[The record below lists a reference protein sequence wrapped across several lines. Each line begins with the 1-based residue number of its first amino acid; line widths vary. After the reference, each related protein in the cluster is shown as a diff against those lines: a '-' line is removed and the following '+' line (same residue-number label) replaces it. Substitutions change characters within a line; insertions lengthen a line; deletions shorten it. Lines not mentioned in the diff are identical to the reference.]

1 MTVGPDSNNPIRRPH
16 RSLGGFRQ
24 SPAETPLRANHASLV
39 RPQVGKIIEPAPSG
53 GVKTVSV
60 TLPLLQFRGSV
71 GETEVCEMVFPTPPW
86 PSVSRQTRTMPME
99 RTCVSRVRGTC
110 PSFGDGLQ
118 TDRVS
123 RPANQ
128 QDPDSFPGATSA
140 PRSQPVQRQRFQLQA
155 IDRQAGG
162 VPRRPTSLS
171 GQCGSLRWRWH
182 ALVICAAL
190 GWAAAGPA
198 RLSAADLKPIEQAY
212 QKGNYAECRDLARAA
227 IEANEPSERCRILLL
242 QAQLELGEYPQA
254 AESLTAARK
263 VFPYSLELRWLG
275 RDVARYTGHPEQAPL
290 LEEEILT
297 QLREAGWRYG
307 DPASRLILGR
317 LLLKQGLEPKRV
329 QEGTYNTLK
338 KQQPDYIPA
347 WLAAGELAL
356 EKTDFALAAENFAQ
370 AAKLNPAHPDAH
382 FGLARAFAPSD
393 EKQATKALQAAL
405 QANPRHIPS
414 LLLAAD
420 VKIDNED
427 YQEAETLLDAIE
439 KVNPQQ
445 PLSLAYR
452 ALLAHLRN
460 QPEKE
465 QRFRQAA
472 LATWPTNPEVDH
484 LLGRKLSQKYRFR
497 EGAEAQRRALN
508 FDPKHLPARV
518 QLAQDLLRLGQEQE
532 GWELASAVA
541 QDDGYNIFAHNLATL
556 RETVERFQTL
566 SADGILLR
574 MDPREAEI
582 YGARVLELLCRAKRT
597 LAPKYQVE
605 LPEPIVV
612 ELFPRQADFAI
623 RTFGLPGGEGFL
635 GVCFG
640 TVITANSPASQAD
653 RPTCWEATLWHEFC
667 HVVTLNAT
675 RNKMPRW
682 LSEGISVYEE
692 RLAAPGWGQTIT
704 PRTREMLLSDKL
716 TAVSKLSAAFLHPEG
731 PLDLQFAYLESSLV
745 VEYLVEKYG
754 FEGLRAL
761 LADLREGIT
770 MNDALG
776 RLAGSMEELD
786 RGFAERA
793 RTWAREL
800 APDADWSDPELPRD
814 ATEQQLA
821 DWLQDHPANYPALV
835 RLARRRVADRNWTG
849 ALTPLETMRRLY
861 PEDPTDEGLY
871 GLLSRVHREL
881 KNAPEERAALRSL
894 VTLNSASV
902 ANLDRLTELATEA
915 RDWPEVL
922 TQAQRW
928 LSVNPLQATPHRRLA
943 AAATELGNT
952 PLAAD
957 SYEALLRLDPLDPSE
972 LRVRLGQL
980 RLAQGDRR
988 RARREALLA
997 LERTP
1002 RFRAAQR
1009 LLLESTAGTVAAD
1022 GDRAVPQKV
1031 SPSPGEDS
1039 AAERPP
1045 FPDLPID
1052 TPESAAHNGTT
1063 PSQKV
1068 SP

>member
-1 MTVGPDSNNPIRRPH
+1 M
-16 RSLGGFRQ
+16 
-24 SPAETPLRANHASLV
+24 
-39 RPQVGKIIEPAPSG
+39 K
-53 GVKTVSV
+53 
-60 TLPLLQFRGSV
+60 
-71 GETEVCEMVFPTPPW
+71 
-86 PSVSRQTRTMPME
+86 
-99 RTCVSRVRGTC
+99 RTCVSRVRGAS
-110 PSFGDGLQ
+110 PPFGDGLPLGRAFNFPRGYTPNVSPTAPREWSASDRGPSQ
-118 TDRVS
+118 DVPQSPDRV
-123 RPANQ
+123 
-128 QDPDSFPGATSA
+128 GAVKSPSGFRLGDLVST
-140 PRSQPVQRQRFQLQA
+140 PRIRLAMPPERAERSIPWL
-155 IDRQAGG
+155 G
-162 VPRRPTSLS
+162 
-171 GQCGSLRWRWH
+171 RWLL
-182 ALVICAAL
+182 ALVTLA
-190 GWAAAGPA
+190 WTAAGSTP
-198 RLSAADLKPIEQAY
+198 LTAADLKPIEQAY
-212 QKGNYAECRDLARAA
+212 LKGNYAECRDLARAA
-227 IEANEPSERCRILLL
+227 IDANEPSERCRVLLL

-254 AESLTAARK
+254 AESLAAARK
-263 VFPYSLELRWLG
+263 TFPYSLELRWLG
-275 RDVARYTGHPEQAPL
+275 REIARYTGHPEQAAL

-307 DPASRLILGR
+307 DPASRLVLGR

-329 QEGTYNTLK
+329 QEGTYNALK

-370 AAKLNPAHPDAH
+370 AAKLDPTHPDAH
-382 FGLARAFAPSD
+382 FGLARAFSPSD
-393 EKQATKALQAAL
+393 EKQATRALQAAL

-427 YQEAETLLDAIE
+427 YTEAEIILDAVE
-439 KVNPQQ
+439 QVNPQQ

-465 QRFRQAA
+465 QKYRQAA
-472 LATWPTNPEVDH
+472 LSTWPTNPEVDH

-508 FDPKHLPARV
+508 FDPKHLPSRV

-556 RETVERFQTL
+556 RQTVERFQTL
-566 SADGILLR
+566 SSDGILLR

-582 YGARVLELLCRAKRT
+582 YGARVLDLLCRAKRT
-597 LAPKYQVE
+597 LAAKYQVE

-692 RLAAPGWGQTIT
+692 RLAAPGWGQTVT

-716 TAVSKLSAAFLHPEG
+716 TPVSKLSSAFLHPES

-754 FEGLRAL
+754 FEALRKL
-761 LADLREGIT
+761 LADLREGLTI
-770 MNDALG
+770 NDALG
-776 RLAGSMEELD
+776 RLAGSIDELD
-786 RGFAERA
+786 RGFAQRA
-793 RTWAREL
+793 REWAGQL
-800 APDADWSDPELPRD
+800 APDADWSSPDVPRD
-814 ATEQQLA
+814 ATPQQLA
-821 DWLQDHPANYPALV
+821 DWLRDHPTNYPALA
-835 RLARRRVADRNWTG
+835 RLARRRVADREWSQ
-849 ALTPLETMRRLY
+849 ALAPLETMRQLY
-861 PEDPTDEGLY
+861 PDDPTDDGLH
-871 GLLSRVHREL
+871 GLLARVHREL
-881 KNAPEERAALRSL
+881 KNEPEERAALHTL
-894 VTLNSASV
+894 VTLNPANVAS
-902 ANLDRLTELATEA
+902 LDRLTELASA
-915 RDWPEVL
+915 AQDWPEVL
-922 TQAQRW
+922 TQTQRW

-943 AAATELGNT
+943 AAAAELGNSA
-952 PLAAD
+952 LAAE

-972 LRVRLGQL
+972 LRVRLGQV

-1009 LLLESTAGTVAAD
+1009 LLLEATAGSLPADAEPATPAAGTAAPQD
-1022 GDRAVPQKV
+1022 G
-1031 SPSPGEDS
+1031 STT
-1039 AAERPP
+1039 ERPP
-1045 FPDLPID
+1045 APDLPSD
-1052 TPESAAHNGTT
+1052 TH
-1063 PSQKV
+1063 Q
-1068 SP
+1068 SPPHEAPVQSEEVPP

>member
-1 MTVGPDSNNPIRRPH
+1 
-16 RSLGGFRQ
+16 
-24 SPAETPLRANHASLV
+24 
-39 RPQVGKIIEPAPSG
+39 
-53 GVKTVSV
+53 
-60 TLPLLQFRGSV
+60 
-71 GETEVCEMVFPTPPW
+71 
-86 PSVSRQTRTMPME
+86 ME

-110 PSFGDGLQ
+110 PPFGDGLE
-118 TDRVS
+118 
-123 RPANQ
+123 
-128 QDPDSFPGATSA
+128 
-140 PRSQPVQRQRFQLQA
+140 SQPVSQPSHQPTQSVSPSPRGPLGN
-155 IDRQAGG
+155 GG
-162 VPRRPTSLS
+162 LCHGWIWNRWVWRCLLAFSSLAFTAASPTPL
-171 GQCGSLRWRWH
+171 C
-182 ALVICAAL
+182 
-190 GWAAAGPA
+190 
-198 RLSAADLKPIEQAY
+198 AADLKPIEQAF

-242 QAQLELGEYPQA
+242 KAQLELGEYPQA
-254 AESLTAARK
+254 AESLAAARK
-263 VFPYSLELRWLG
+263 TFPYSLELRWLG
-275 RDVARYTGHPEQAPL
+275 RDVARYTGRPEQVAV

-297 QLREAGWRYG
+297 QLRDAGWRYG
-307 DPASRLILGR
+307 DPASRLVLGR

-329 QEGTYNTLK
+329 QEGTYNALK

-356 EKTDFALAAENFAQ
+356 EKTDFALAAENFTQ
-370 AAKLNPAHPDAH
+370 AVKLDPTQPDAH

-393 EKQATKALQAAL
+393 EKQATRALQAAL

-420 VKIDNED
+420 VKIDNEEYD
-427 YQEAETLLDAIE
+427 EAETLLDAIE

-472 LATWPTNPEVDH
+472 LSTWPTNPEVDH
-484 LLGRKLSQKYRFR
+484 LLGKKLSQKYRFR

-556 RETVERFQTL
+556 RETVDRFQTL

-582 YGARVLELLCRAKRT
+582 YGARVLDLLCRAKRT
-597 LAPKYQVE
+597 LAAKYQVE

-716 TAVSKLSAAFLHPEG
+716 TPVSKLSSAFLHPEG

-754 FEGLRAL
+754 FEGLRKL
-761 LADLREGIT
+761 LADLREGLTI
-770 MNDALG
+770 NDALG
-776 RLAGSMEELD
+776 RLAGSIEELD

-793 RTWAREL
+793 REWARQL
-800 APDADWSDPELPRD
+800 AADADWSDPELPRD
-814 ATEQQLA
+814 ATAQQLA
-821 DWLQDHPANYPALV
+821 DWLREHPTNYPALV
-835 RLARRRVADRNWTG
+835 RLARRRVADRDWSQ
-849 ALTPLETMRRLY
+849 ALVPLETMRRLY
-861 PEDPTDEGLY
+861 PEDPTDDGLY
-871 GLLSRVHREL
+871 GLLARVHREL
-881 KNAPEERAALRSL
+881 ENEPEEQSALRSL
-894 VTLNSASV
+894 VALNPANVAS
-902 ANLDRLTELATEA
+902 LDRLTELASKA

-922 TQAQRW
+922 SQTQRW

-952 PLAAD
+952 ALAAE
-957 SYEALLRLDPLDPSE
+957 SYEALLRLEPLDPSE

-1009 LLLESTAGTVAAD
+1009 LLLEATAGTVPTEAKPATPAEAPPAPQD
-1022 GDRAVPQKV
+1022 GASK
-1031 SPSPGEDS
+1031 
-1039 AAERPP
+1039 ERPP
-1045 FPDLPID
+1045 SPDLPRD
-1052 TPESAAHNGTT
+1052 TNESSTHDAPVQGQEV
-1063 PSQKV
+1063 P
-1068 SP
+1068 P

>member
-1 MTVGPDSNNPIRRPH
+1 M
-16 RSLGGFRQ
+16 
-24 SPAETPLRANHASLV
+24 
-39 RPQVGKIIEPAPSG
+39 K
-53 GVKTVSV
+53 
-60 TLPLLQFRGSV
+60 
-71 GETEVCEMVFPTPPW
+71 
-86 PSVSRQTRTMPME
+86 
-99 RTCVSRVRGTC
+99 RTCVSRFRGTC
-110 PSFGDGLQ
+110 PSFGDGLPLVE
-118 TDRVS
+118 VS
-123 RPANQ
+123 RHAIQPELG
-128 QDPDSFPGATSA
+128 SSPGSPSI
-140 PRSQPVQRQRFQLQA
+140 PRSPPMPWRRAPQRATPTQPEGKWSCNLRGAPGRSYLRKSPA
-155 IDRQAGG
+155 
-162 VPRRPTSLS
+162 LS
-171 GQCGSLRWRWH
+171 MFVALAWFGAVCGPLF
-182 ALVICAAL
+182 
-190 GWAAAGPA
+190 
-198 RLSAADLKPIEQAY
+198 AADLKPIEQAFL
-212 QKGNYAECRDLARAA
+212 QGNYAQCRDLARVA

-254 AESLTAARK
+254 AESLAAARK

-307 DPASRLILGR
+307 DPASRLVLGR

-329 QEGTYNTLK
+329 QEGTYNALK
-338 KQQPDYIPA
+338 KQQPDYLPA

-356 EKTDFALAAENFAQ
+356 EKTDFALAAENFSQ

-393 EKQATKALQAAL
+393 EKQATRALQAAL

-427 YQEAETLLDAIE
+427 YEEAESILDAVE

-445 PLSLAYR
+445 PLSLGYR

-465 QRFRQAA
+465 QRYRQAA
-472 LATWPTNPEVDH
+472 LSTWPTNPEVDH

-541 QDDGYNIFAHNLATL
+541 QDDGYNIFAHNLVTL
-556 RETVERFQTL
+556 RETVDRFQTL

-582 YGARVLELLCRAKRT
+582 YGARVLDLLCRAKRT
-597 LAPKYQVE
+597 LAPKYLVE

-612 ELFPRQADFAI
+612 ELFPRQTDFAI

-704 PRTREMLLSDKL
+704 PRTREMLLSEKL
-716 TAVSKLSAAFLHPEG
+716 TPVSKLSSAFLHPEG

-761 LADLREGIT
+761 LRDLREGVTIT
-770 MNDALG
+770 DALG
-776 RLAGSMEELD
+776 RLAGSVEELD

-793 RTWAREL
+793 RAWARQL
-800 APDADWSDPELPRD
+800 AADADWSHPELPRD

-821 DWLQDHPANYPALV
+821 DWLQVHPTNYPALV
-835 RLARRRVADRNWTG
+835 RLARRRVTDRHWTE

-861 PEDPTDEGLY
+861 PEDPSDEGLY
-871 GLLSRVHREL
+871 GLLARVHREL
-881 KNAPEERAALRSL
+881 KNEQQERAALRSL
-894 VTLNSASV
+894 VALNPANVAS
-902 ANLDRLTELATEA
+902 LDRLTELETAA

-922 TQAQRW
+922 KQTQRW

-943 AAATELGNT
+943 AAAAELGNT

-972 LRVRLGQL
+972 LRVRLGRL
-980 RLAQGDRR
+980 RLDQGDRR

-1009 LLLESTAGTVAAD
+1009 LLLEATVGTDAAEEAPAAS
-1022 GDRAVPQKV
+1022 RPV
-1031 SPSPGEDS
+1031 SPTPGQDS

-1052 TPESAAHNGTT
+1052 TPESAAHNGTPPT
-1063 PSQKV
+1063 QKV

>member
-1 MTVGPDSNNPIRRPH
+1 
-16 RSLGGFRQ
+16 
-24 SPAETPLRANHASLV
+24 
-39 RPQVGKIIEPAPSG
+39 
-53 GVKTVSV
+53 
-60 TLPLLQFRGSV
+60 
-71 GETEVCEMVFPTPPW
+71 MVFPTPPR
-86 PSVSRQTRTMPME
+86 PNVSRQTRRMPME

-110 PSFGDGLQ
+110 PSFGDGLLSAQ
-118 TDRVS
+118 VS
-123 RPANQ
+123 RPSATLNLG
-128 QDPDSFPGATSA
+128 DFPSGPLASWSHAAPGLGLGRAATL
-140 PRSQPVQRQRFQLQA
+140 RQR
-155 IDRQAGG
+155 GG
-162 VPRRPTSLS
+162 RPLCPTSSS
-171 GQCGSLRWRWH
+171 GQRASRRWLWH
-182 ALVICAAL
+182 ALAL
-190 GWAAAGPA
+190 LSVLCVPA
-198 RLSAADLKPIEQAY
+198 VFPGQSNAADLKPIEQAFL
-212 QKGNYAECRDLARAA
+212 QGNYAECRDLARAA

-254 AESLTAARK
+254 AESLAVARK

-275 RDVARYTGHPEQAPL
+275 RDIARYTGHPEQAPL
-290 LEEEILT
+290 LEAEILT

-307 DPASRLILGR
+307 DPASRLVLGR

-329 QEGTYNTLK
+329 QEGTYNALK
-338 KQQPDYIPA
+338 KQQPDSIPA

-356 EKTDFALAAENFAQ
+356 EKTDFALAAENFSQ
-370 AAKLNPAHPDAH
+370 AAKLNPANPDAH

-393 EKQATKALQAAL
+393 EKQATRALQAAL

-420 VKIDNED
+420 GKIDNED
-427 YQEAETLLDAIE
+427 YEEAETLLDAVE

-465 QRFRQAA
+465 RRFREAA

-508 FDPKHLPARV
+508 FDPKHLPSRV
-518 QLAQDLLRLGQEQE
+518 QLAQDLLRLGEEHE

-582 YGARVLELLCRAKRT
+582 YGARVLDLLCRAKRT

-716 TAVSKLSAAFLHPEG
+716 TPVSKLSSAFLHPEG

-754 FEGLRAL
+754 FEGLRGL

-770 MNDALG
+770 ISDALA
-776 RLAGSMEELD
+776 RLAGSLEELD
-786 RGFAERA
+786 RGFAEQA
-793 RTWAREL
+793 RTWARQL
-800 APDADWSDPELPRD
+800 AQDADWADPELPRD
-814 ATEQQLA
+814 ATEPQLA
-821 DWLQDHPANYPALV
+821 AWLQDHPTNYPALV
-835 RLARRRVADRNWTG
+835 RLARRRVADRNWSG
-849 ALTPLETMRRLY
+849 ALAPLETMRRLY
-861 PEDPTDEGLY
+861 PEDPTEEGLY
-871 GLLSRVHREL
+871 GLLARVHREL
-881 KNAPEERAALRSL
+881 KHEADERAALRSL
-894 VTLNSASV
+894 VALNPASV
-902 ANLDRLTELATEA
+902 ASLDRLTELATEA

-922 TQAQRW
+922 TQTQRW

-943 AAATELGNT
+943 AAATELGNP

-1009 LLLESTAGTVAAD
+1009 LLLDATSGTVAAE
-1022 GDRAVPQKV
+1022 GSRTAPAEV
-1031 SPSPGEDS
+1031 SPSPTDGS

-1045 FPDLPID
+1045 FPDLPAD
-1052 TPESAAHNGTT
+1052 TPESAAGDRPAPN
-1063 PSQKV
+1063 QKG

>member
-1 MTVGPDSNNPIRRPH
+1 
-16 RSLGGFRQ
+16 
-24 SPAETPLRANHASLV
+24 
-39 RPQVGKIIEPAPSG
+39 
-53 GVKTVSV
+53 
-60 TLPLLQFRGSV
+60 
-71 GETEVCEMVFPTPPW
+71 
-86 PSVSRQTRTMPME
+86 ME

-128 QDPDSFPGATSA
+128 PDPDSFPGATSA

-155 IDRQAGG
+155 IDNQPGRD
-162 VPRRPTSLS
+162 PRRPTSLS
-171 GQCGSLRWRWH
+171 RPNSPGGQGGSLRWRWH
-182 ALVICAAL
+182 ALLICTAL

-329 QEGTYNTLK
+329 QEGTYNALK

-356 EKTDFALAAENFAQ
+356 EKTDFALAAENFSQ

-484 LLGRKLSQKYRFR
+484 LLGRKLSQKYLFR

-566 SADGILLR
+566 SADGIVLR

-582 YGARVLELLCRAKRT
+582 YGARVLDLLCRAKRT

-835 RLARRRVADRNWTG
+835 RLARRRVTDRNWTE

-894 VTLNSASV
+894 VTLNPASV

-957 SYEALLRLDPLDPSE
+957 SYEALLSLDPLDPSE

>member
-1 MTVGPDSNNPIRRPH
+1 
-16 RSLGGFRQ
+16 
-24 SPAETPLRANHASLV
+24 
-39 RPQVGKIIEPAPSG
+39 
-53 GVKTVSV
+53 
-60 TLPLLQFRGSV
+60 
-71 GETEVCEMVFPTPPW
+71 MVFPTPPR
-86 PSVSRQTRTMPME
+86 PNVSRQTRRMPME

-110 PSFGDGLQ
+110 PSFGDGLLSAQ
-118 TDRVS
+118 VS
-123 RPANQ
+123 RPSATLNLG
-128 QDPDSFPGATSA
+128 DFPSGPLASWSHAAPGLGLGRAATL
-140 PRSQPVQRQRFQLQA
+140 RQR
-155 IDRQAGG
+155 GG
-162 VPRRPTSLS
+162 RPLCPTSSS
-171 GQCGSLRWRWH
+171 GQRTSRRWLWH
-182 ALVICAAL
+182 ALAL
-190 GWAAAGPA
+190 FSVLCVPA
-198 RLSAADLKPIEQAY
+198 VFPGQSNAADLKPIEQAFL
-212 QKGNYAECRDLARAA
+212 QGNYAECRDLSRAA

-254 AESLTAARK
+254 AESLAAARK

-275 RDVARYTGHPEQAPL
+275 RDIARYTGHPEQAPL

-307 DPASRLILGR
+307 DPASRLVLGR

-329 QEGTYNTLK
+329 QEGTYNALK
-338 KQQPDYIPA
+338 KQQPDFIPA

-356 EKTDFALAAENFAQ
+356 EKTDFALAAENFSQ
-370 AAKLNPAHPDAH
+370 AAKLNPANPDAH

-393 EKQATKALQAAL
+393 EKQATRALQAAL

-420 VKIDNED
+420 GKIDNED
-427 YQEAETLLDAIE
+427 YEEAETLLDAVE

-460 QPEKE
+460 QTEKE
-465 QRFRQAA
+465 QRFRQAS

-508 FDPKHLPARV
+508 FDPKHLPSRV

-582 YGARVLELLCRAKRT
+582 YGARVLDLLCRAKRT

-716 TAVSKLSAAFLHPEG
+716 TPVSKLSSAFLHPEG

-754 FEGLRAL
+754 FEGLRGL

-770 MNDALG
+770 ISDALA
-776 RLAGSMEELD
+776 RLAGSLEELD
-786 RGFAERA
+786 RGFAEQA
-793 RTWAREL
+793 RTWARQL
-800 APDADWSDPELPRD
+800 AQDADWADPELPRD
-814 ATEQQLA
+814 ATEPQLA
-821 DWLQDHPANYPALV
+821 AWLQDHPTNYPALV
-835 RLARRRVADRNWTG
+835 RLARRRVADRNWSG
-849 ALTPLETMRRLY
+849 ALAPLETMRRLY
-861 PEDPTDEGLY
+861 PEDPTEEGLY
-871 GLLSRVHREL
+871 GLLARVHREL
-881 KNAPEERAALRSL
+881 KHEADERAALRSL
-894 VTLNSASV
+894 VALNPASV
-902 ANLDRLTELATEA
+902 ASLDRLTELATEA

-922 TQAQRW
+922 TQTQRW

-943 AAATELGNT
+943 AAATELGN
-952 PLAAD
+952 PALAAD

-1009 LLLESTAGTVAAD
+1009 LLLDATSGTAAAE
-1022 GDRAVPQKV
+1022 GARTAPAEV
-1031 SPSPGEDS
+1031 SPSANDSS

-1045 FPDLPID
+1045 FPDLPAD
-1052 TPESAAHNGTT
+1052 TSESAAGDGPAPN
-1063 PSQKV
+1063 QKG

>member
-1 MTVGPDSNNPIRRPH
+1 
-16 RSLGGFRQ
+16 
-24 SPAETPLRANHASLV
+24 
-39 RPQVGKIIEPAPSG
+39 
-53 GVKTVSV
+53 
-60 TLPLLQFRGSV
+60 
-71 GETEVCEMVFPTPPW
+71 MVFPTPPR
-86 PSVSRQTRTMPME
+86 PNVSRQTRRMPME

-110 PSFGDGLQ
+110 PSFGDGLLSAQ
-118 TDRVS
+118 VS
-123 RPANQ
+123 RPSATLNLG
-128 QDPDSFPGATSA
+128 DFPSGPLASWSHAAPGLGLGRAATL
-140 PRSQPVQRQRFQLQA
+140 RQR
-155 IDRQAGG
+155 GG
-162 VPRRPTSLS
+162 RPLCPTSSS
-171 GQCGSLRWRWH
+171 GQRTSRRWLWH
-182 ALVICAAL
+182 ALAL
-190 GWAAAGPA
+190 FSVLCVPA
-198 RLSAADLKPIEQAY
+198 VFPGQSNAADLKPIEQAFL
-212 QKGNYAECRDLARAA
+212 QGNYAECRDLARAA

-254 AESLTAARK
+254 AESLAAARK

-275 RDVARYTGHPEQAPL
+275 RDIARYTGHPEQAPL

-307 DPASRLILGR
+307 DPASRLVLGR

-329 QEGTYNTLK
+329 QEGTYNALK
-338 KQQPDYIPA
+338 KQQPDFIPA

-356 EKTDFALAAENFAQ
+356 EKTDFALAAENFSQ
-370 AAKLNPAHPDAH
+370 AAKLNPANPDAH

-393 EKQATKALQAAL
+393 EKQATRALQAAL

-420 VKIDNED
+420 GKIDNED
-427 YQEAETLLDAIE
+427 YEEAETLLDAVE

-460 QPEKE
+460 QTEKE

-508 FDPKHLPARV
+508 FDPKHLPSRV

-582 YGARVLELLCRAKRT
+582 YGARVLDLLCRAKRT

-716 TAVSKLSAAFLHPEG
+716 TPVSKLSSAFLHPEG

-754 FEGLRAL
+754 FEGLRGL

-770 MNDALG
+770 ISDALA
-776 RLAGSMEELD
+776 RLAGSLEELD
-786 RGFAERA
+786 RGFAEQA
-793 RTWAREL
+793 RTWARQL
-800 APDADWSDPELPRD
+800 AQDADWADPELPRD
-814 ATEQQLA
+814 ATEPQLA
-821 DWLQDHPANYPALV
+821 AWLQDHPTNYPALV
-835 RLARRRVADRNWTG
+835 RLARRRVADRNWSG
-849 ALTPLETMRRLY
+849 ALAPLETMRRLY
-861 PEDPTDEGLY
+861 PEDPTEEGLY
-871 GLLSRVHREL
+871 GLLARVHREL
-881 KNAPEERAALRSL
+881 KHEADERAALRSL
-894 VTLNSASV
+894 VALNPASV
-902 ANLDRLTELATEA
+902 ASLDRLTELATEA

-922 TQAQRW
+922 TQTQRW

-943 AAATELGNT
+943 AAATELGN
-952 PLAAD
+952 PALAAD

-980 RLAQGDRR
+980 RLAQGDHR

-1009 LLLESTAGTVAAD
+1009 LLLDATSGTAAAE
-1022 GDRAVPQKV
+1022 GARTAPAEV
-1031 SPSPGEDS
+1031 SPSANDSS

-1045 FPDLPID
+1045 FPDLPAD
-1052 TPESAAHNGTT
+1052 TSESAAGDGPAPN
-1063 PSQKV
+1063 QKG

>member
-1 MTVGPDSNNPIRRPH
+1 
-16 RSLGGFRQ
+16 
-24 SPAETPLRANHASLV
+24 
-39 RPQVGKIIEPAPSG
+39 
-53 GVKTVSV
+53 
-60 TLPLLQFRGSV
+60 
-71 GETEVCEMVFPTPPW
+71 MVFPTPPR
-86 PSVSRQTRTMPME
+86 PNVSRQTRRMPME

-110 PSFGDGLQ
+110 PSFGDGLLSAQ
-118 TDRVS
+118 VS
-123 RPANQ
+123 RPSATLNLG
-128 QDPDSFPGATSA
+128 DFPRGPLASWSHAAPGLGLGRAATL
-140 PRSQPVQRQRFQLQA
+140 RQR
-155 IDRQAGG
+155 GG
-162 VPRRPTSLS
+162 RPLCPTSSS
-171 GQCGSLRWRWH
+171 GQRASRRWLWH
-182 ALVICAAL
+182 ALAL
-190 GWAAAGPA
+190 FSVLCVPA
-198 RLSAADLKPIEQAY
+198 VFPGQSNAADLKPIEQAFL
-212 QKGNYAECRDLARAA
+212 QGNYAECRDLSRAA

-254 AESLTAARK
+254 AESLAAARK

-275 RDVARYTGHPEQAPL
+275 RDIARYTGHPEQAPL

-307 DPASRLILGR
+307 DPASRLVLGR

-329 QEGTYNTLK
+329 QEGTYNALK

-356 EKTDFALAAENFAQ
+356 EKTDFALAAENFSQ
-370 AAKLNPAHPDAH
+370 AAKLNPANPDAH

-393 EKQATKALQAAL
+393 EKQATRALQAAL

-420 VKIDNED
+420 GKIDNED
-427 YQEAETLLDAIE
+427 YEEAETLLDAVE

-460 QPEKE
+460 QTEKE

-508 FDPKHLPARV
+508 FDPKHLPSRV

-582 YGARVLELLCRAKRT
+582 YGARVLDLLCRAKRT
-597 LAPKYQVE
+597 LASKYQVE

-716 TAVSKLSAAFLHPEG
+716 TPVSKLSSAFLHPEG

-754 FEGLRAL
+754 FEGLRGL

-770 MNDALG
+770 ISDALA
-776 RLAGSMEELD
+776 RLAGSLEELD
-786 RGFAERA
+786 RGFAEQA
-793 RTWAREL
+793 RTWARQL
-800 APDADWSDPELPRD
+800 AQDADWADPELPRD
-814 ATEQQLA
+814 ATEPQLA
-821 DWLQDHPANYPALV
+821 AWLQDHPTNYPALV
-835 RLARRRVADRNWTG
+835 RLARRRVADRNWSG
-849 ALTPLETMRRLY
+849 ALAPLETMRRLY
-861 PEDPTDEGLY
+861 PEDPTEEGLY
-871 GLLSRVHREL
+871 GLLARVHREL
-881 KNAPEERAALRSL
+881 KHEADERAALRSL
-894 VTLNSASV
+894 VALNPASV
-902 ANLDRLTELATEA
+902 ASLDRLTELATEA

-922 TQAQRW
+922 TQTQRW

-943 AAATELGNT
+943 AAATELGN
-952 PLAAD
+952 PALAAD

-1009 LLLESTAGTVAAD
+1009 LLLDATSGTAAAE
-1022 GDRAVPQKV
+1022 GARTAPAEV
-1031 SPSPGEDS
+1031 SPSANDSS

-1045 FPDLPID
+1045 FPDLPAD
-1052 TPESAAHNGTT
+1052 TSESAAGDGPAPN
-1063 PSQKV
+1063 QKG

>member
-1 MTVGPDSNNPIRRPH
+1 
-16 RSLGGFRQ
+16 
-24 SPAETPLRANHASLV
+24 
-39 RPQVGKIIEPAPSG
+39 
-53 GVKTVSV
+53 
-60 TLPLLQFRGSV
+60 
-71 GETEVCEMVFPTPPW
+71 MVFPTPPR
-86 PSVSRQTRTMPME
+86 PNVSRQTRRMPME

-110 PSFGDGLQ
+110 PSFGDGLLSAQ
-118 TDRVS
+118 VS
-123 RPANQ
+123 RPSATLNLG
-128 QDPDSFPGATSA
+128 DFPSGPLASWSHAAPGLGLGRAATL
-140 PRSQPVQRQRFQLQA
+140 RQR
-155 IDRQAGG
+155 GG
-162 VPRRPTSLS
+162 RPLCPTSSS
-171 GQCGSLRWRWH
+171 GQRTSRRWLWH
-182 ALVICAAL
+182 ALAL
-190 GWAAAGPA
+190 FSVLCVPA
-198 RLSAADLKPIEQAY
+198 VFPGQSNAADLKPIEQAFL
-212 QKGNYAECRDLARAA
+212 QGNYAECRDLARAA

-254 AESLTAARK
+254 AESLAAARK

-275 RDVARYTGHPEQAPL
+275 RDIARYTGHPEQAPL

-307 DPASRLILGR
+307 DPASRLVLGR

-329 QEGTYNTLK
+329 QEGTYNALK
-338 KQQPDYIPA
+338 KQQPDFIPA

-356 EKTDFALAAENFAQ
+356 EKTDFALAAENFSQ
-370 AAKLNPAHPDAH
+370 AAKLNPANPDAH

-393 EKQATKALQAAL
+393 EKQATRALQAAL

-420 VKIDNED
+420 GKIDNED
-427 YQEAETLLDAIE
+427 YEEAETLLDAVE

-460 QPEKE
+460 QTEKE
-465 QRFRQAA
+465 QRFRQAS

-508 FDPKHLPARV
+508 FDPKHLPSRV

-582 YGARVLELLCRAKRT
+582 YGARVLDLLCRAKRT

-716 TAVSKLSAAFLHPEG
+716 TPVSKLSSAFLHPEG

-754 FEGLRAL
+754 FEGLRGL

-770 MNDALG
+770 ISDALA
-776 RLAGSMEELD
+776 RLAGSLEELD
-786 RGFAERA
+786 RGFAEQA
-793 RTWAREL
+793 RTWARQL
-800 APDADWSDPELPRD
+800 AQDADWADPELPRD
-814 ATEQQLA
+814 ATEPQLA
-821 DWLQDHPANYPALV
+821 AWLQDHPTNYPALV
-835 RLARRRVADRNWTG
+835 RLARRRVADRNWSG
-849 ALTPLETMRRLY
+849 ALAPLETMRRLY
-861 PEDPTDEGLY
+861 PEDPTEEGLY
-871 GLLSRVHREL
+871 GLLARVHREL
-881 KNAPEERAALRSL
+881 KHEADERAALRSL
-894 VTLNSASV
+894 VALNPASV
-902 ANLDRLTELATEA
+902 ASLDRLTELATEA

-922 TQAQRW
+922 TQTQRW

-943 AAATELGNT
+943 AAATELGN
-952 PLAAD
+952 PALAAD

-1009 LLLESTAGTVAAD
+1009 LLLDATSGTAAAE
-1022 GDRAVPQKV
+1022 GARTAPAEV
-1031 SPSPGEDS
+1031 SPSANDSS

-1045 FPDLPID
+1045 FPDLPAD
-1052 TPESAAHNGTT
+1052 TSESAAGDGPAPN
-1063 PSQKV
+1063 QKG